1 MPPKVIPA
9 LLGDAATKS
18 ERMDMLASRGV
29 AWIWATLLVGQ
40 AVKLEFQGSIPLSF
54 PRLSQLAAS
63 YKHNPPSA
71 IASQNM
77 NHESFRLGG
86 RCCSDH

>member
-1 MPPKVIPA
+1 MGHAVSWPS
-9 LLGDAATKS
+9 GQT
-18 ERMDMLASRGV
+18 GV
-29 AWIWATLLVGQ
+29 SGVYPS
-40 AVKLEFQGSIPLSF
+40 VLSQIA
-54 PRLSQLAAS
+54 QLAAS